1 MSQLNTTNFA
11 VDPSNYLGHNYS
23 SFKNGLYKLALTNP
37 SAYYDLRE
45 KVLQSVKKDAI
56 NEIYKTVFNLL
67 SEGKDK
73 NGNVL
78 FSILSQPKVSY
89 PSQKINEVSLGFS
102 ATLDEMVQEIV
113 ELLIPVDFNTIVNK
127 KLASMPTT
135 A

>member
-1 MSQLNTTNFA
+1 MLTTI
-11 VDPSNYLGHNYS
+11 YG
-23 SFKNGLYKLALTNP
+23 
-37 SAYYDLRE
+37 E
-45 KVLQSVKKDAI
+45 KVLQSVQKDAI